1 MDCVSSYLFKPNA
14 KKGCDLVP
22 LLYFSSEAAQ
32 HHLISQR
39 ISLQRWQHRA
49 RKETKHFVSPHLIG
63 PELKSQK
70 KGGCADGSIFTAD
83 KLLDLFK
90 LESS

>member
-1 MDCVSSYLFKPNA
+1 M
-14 KKGCDLVP
+14 
-22 LLYFSSEAAQ
+22 
-32 HHLISQR
+32 IQR
-39 ISLQRWQHRA
+39 QN
-49 RKETKHFVSPHLIG
+49 
-63 PELKSQK
+63 